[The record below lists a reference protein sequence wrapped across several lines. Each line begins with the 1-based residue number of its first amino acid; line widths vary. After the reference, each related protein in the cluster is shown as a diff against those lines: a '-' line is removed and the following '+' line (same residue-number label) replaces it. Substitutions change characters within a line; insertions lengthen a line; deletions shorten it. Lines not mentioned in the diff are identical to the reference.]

1 MDEYKGAAHMKRYFF
16 IQNKNLVFEVIV
28 NKKAMQLTLEEISA
42 TTNISG
48 LKEIDIEEYNKL
60 EKLYSS

>member
-1 MDEYKGAAHMKRYFF
+1 MKRYFF